1 MGKPF
6 AVAVALIVLLTAG
19 AILIVRRVTEPPPPG
34 PAVAGGAAA
43 GAEAP
48 QPVLSPPSQ
57 ADLPASG
64 PAASSMPSGTNPHGD
79 TLNQPQPPAP
89 AAQPAPPVDSE
100 ESYQRHRPPGR
111 VLNRGSRSNRPQQPN
126 QSDE

>member
-19 AILIVRRVTEPPPPG
+19 AILIVRRVTEPPPPS
-34 PAVAGGAAA
+34 PAAGGAAA
-43 GAEAP
+43 SAEAP

-64 PAASSMPSGTNPHGD
+64 PAASSMPSGTDPHGD
-79 TLNQPQPPAP
+79 TLNQPQAPAP

-111 VLNRGSRSNRPQQPN
+111 VLNRGSRSGRPQRPN